1 MKIHVTLTAAELA
14 EADLSPATL
23 HGLIVERLDTGTP
36 SLPGFN
42 VSIDVS
48 PQQMK
53 RPQSEDL
60 DRDLARRHRLLQDFD
75 FQGISIRYITQSTD
89 GVSVSVSAIQKLET
103 ISKHELWINV
113 QQYALMAAVIALK
126 MYEGKTELQIEDIV
140 RVLSDLNE
148 LRRMVATLS
157 GTDSAE
163 HENAVVWL
171 NAFLLFWYDE
181 DCEVWKITQYRVLLQ
196 ALATKLALL
205 NECTEVSAAA
215 KG

>member
-1 MKIHVTLTAAELA
+1 MKIYVTLTAAELA
-14 EADLSPATL
+14 EAGLSSAKL
-23 HGLIVERLDTGTP
+23 HALIVERLDTGTP

-42 VSIDVS
+42 VTIDVS
-48 PQQMK
+48 PQQVK
-53 RPQSEDL
+53 LPQGQDL
-60 DRDLARRHRLLQDFD
+60 DIDLSRHRLLQDLD
-75 FQGISIRYITQSTD
+75 FQGISMRYITQSTG
-89 GVSVSVSAIQKLET
+89 GVCVSVSAIPKLET

-140 RVLSDLNE
+140 RVLSDLNQ
-148 LRRMVATLS
+148 LRSMVATLS
-157 GTDSAE
+157 GADSAE

-181 DCEVWKITQYRVLLQ
+181 DCEVWKSTQYRVLLQ